1 MGWVKKKLYV
11 PLPTLLNGVSTQ
23 CVETIFKRV
32 GGGVTYLLRGVC
44 VEMGGGECGDGVGVG
59 GGYVY
64 GVGEEKVIDNFAY
77 SFAWSLY
84 IMCRDPLQKDRGRG
98 GVFIEGCVCVEM
110 EGGGGSVVMVLV
122 VDMYMGW
129 VKKKL

>member
-1 MGWVKKKLYV
+1 MALHGNAAWLLTAQFEHATIARKGHSLSRAWGLVGSRGEKEEKK
-11 PLPTLLNGVSTQ
+11 
-23 CVETIFKRV
+23 R
-32 GGGVTYLLRGVC
+32 GGG
-44 VEMGGGECGDGVGVG
+44 GGIVNDCGDGVG

-98 GVFIEGCVCVEM
+98 DVFFEGCVWKWK
-110 EGGGGSVVMVLV
+110 EG
-122 VDMYMGW
+122 
-129 VKKKL
+129 